1 MISRTRFAYLVAAT
15 AVASP
20 LTARAQEAS
29 LTPDSSGYVAANGVN
44 YWFEIHGKGEPLVL
58 LHGGMMST
66 QTFGP
71 MLATLAKH
79 RRVIGIDLLGHG
91 RTALGDRKK
100 IDPVEIGRDLA
111 VVVQQLGLRQV
122 DAMGYSLG
130 GMVALQFASQ
140 NPTLVRK
147 LVLVSAPYSRT
158 GWYAEMLPQQAAV
171 TAAMADQMKDTP
183 MYKNYAAIAPR
194 PQDFPRFLDAI
205 GVLMRTDY
213 DWSAQVKQLPMPVM
227 LVYGDADMVRP
238 EHMVEFYHL
247 LGGGLRDAGWQRE
260 NMSKN
265 RLAIIPDRTHYDIG
279 DSVIL
284 AETVLP
290 FLSAKQ

>member
-1 MISRTRFAYLVAAT
+1 
-15 AVASP
+15 
-20 LTARAQEAS
+20 
-29 LTPDSSGYVAANGVN
+29 
-44 YWFEIHGKGEPLVL
+44 
-58 LHGGMMST
+58 
-66 QTFGP
+66 
-71 MLATLAKH
+71 
-79 RRVIGIDLLGHG
+79 
-91 RTALGDRKK
+91 
-100 IDPVEIGRDLA
+100 
-111 VVVQQLGLRQV
+111 
-122 DAMGYSLG
+122 MGYSFG
-130 GMVALQFASQ
+130 GMVALQFAIQ
-140 NPTLVRK
+140 NPTIVRK
-147 LVLVSAPYSRT
+147 LVVVSTPFSRT

-171 TAAMADQMKDTP
+171 GAAMADQMKDTP
-183 MYKNYAAIAPR
+183 MYKGYAAIAPR
-194 PQDFPRFLDAI
+194 PQDFPRLLDAM

-213 DWSAQVKQLPMPVM
+213 DWSAQIKQLPMPVM

-290 FLSAKQ
+290 FLTSASSGSPR